1 MNHLLNIW
9 DAQTAAARWLFA
21 AELLTLAALAVGIWQ
36 NLGRR
41 RQPAAGP
48 ARAPLTRDEQRAAL
62 AGYPR
67 GGIDLVDPWAA
78 SRADLNAAGVPGWVT
93 SSVPLTVET
102 TERVRAGLTPDGHT
116 DIGTRY
122 DRLDAAGWTPGTDGT
137 GLPNIITTDT
147 AGNRYING
155 RADIAPD
162 GQGATADWSPRTT
175 ADAVGQSPDMT
186 DEALARV
193 REIEATVRAEVVARL
208 DTPPPP
214 FVWPSDDEIDEARGQ
229 AEWLA
234 LDQRLDEISRYHRL
248 RLVESMR
255 ALPNIGGDTGAY
267 ELVTTFAAAAR
278 ADAAAHGRAVDAVT
292 SGEHRIPDADELA
305 AMVEATGLHL
315 EPWQREVLAGT
326 GQDRRAFV
334 YAGRKMGRTWPAGLT
349 SAYTAAAE
357 AEIAAVFGVPMH
369 LIDRTHPVSDRPGPG
384 PGGRQETPAQRRRRI
399 HKTNRAAARAAQP
412 DRGVQP

>member
-1 MNHLLNIW
+1 MSHLLTIW
-9 DAQTAAARWLFA
+9 NAQTTAARFLFA

-41 RQPAAGP
+41 RHPAAAGP
-48 ARAPLTRDEQRAAL
+48 ATATLTRDEQRAAL

-93 SSVPLTVET
+93 QSVPLTVET
-102 TERVRAGLTPDGHT
+102 AERVRAGLTPDGHT
-116 DIGTRY
+116 SVETRY

-137 GLPNIITTDT
+137 GLP
-147 AGNRYING
+147 
-155 RADIAPD
+155 ADVAPDVAPD

-175 ADAVGQSPDMT
+175 AEAVGQSPDMT

-214 FVWPSDDEIDEARGQ
+214 FVWPTDDEIDDARCQ

-292 SGEHRIPDADELA
+292 SGEHRMPDADELA

-326 GQDRRAFV
+326 VRGRRAFV
-334 YAGRKMGRTWPAGLT
+334 YAGRQMGRTWPAGLA

-369 LIDRTHPVSDRPGPG
+369 LLDRTHPVSDRPGPG